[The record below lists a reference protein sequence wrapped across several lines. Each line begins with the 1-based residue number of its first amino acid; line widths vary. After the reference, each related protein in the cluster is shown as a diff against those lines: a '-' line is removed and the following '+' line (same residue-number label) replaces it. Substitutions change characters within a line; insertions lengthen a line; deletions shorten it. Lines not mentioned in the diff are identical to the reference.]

1 MEYFAGS
8 SKLNR
13 TLPKP
18 VVTVGNFDGLH
29 LGHRAITDT
38 VVERARSIGGTAV
51 VYTFEP
57 HPRRVLSPNDGPKLL
72 TTLEQKAELIAAAG
86 IDVLIVETFD
96 TEFSWTTAEDFV
108 RIILHE
114 RIRPAEVYVGYDFRF
129 GRDRE
134 GSMRMLTELGPR
146 LGFAV
151 TIIPEVTVDE
161 GDVNSTRIRTLLS
174 ESRVGEAARMLGR
187 PYSIRGHIVEGDRR
201 GRTIGF
207 PTANLAPQNEILPQP
222 GVYAGRMRFL
232 DAGPGP
238 AAGDE
243 LPAVT
248 NVGVR
253 PTFDGSGLVQAE
265 AHLIDFEG
273 DVYGRHVDLS
283 FVDHLRPERR
293 FPGVEELKKQI
304 ASDVVAARRLLERP

>member
-1 MEYFAGS
+1 LEYFAGS
-8 SKLNR
+8 RELNR

-57 HPRRVLSPNDGPKLL
+57 HPRRVLSPHDGPKLL
-72 TTLEQKAELIAAAG
+72 TTLEQKTELIAASG
-86 IDVLIVETFD
+86 IDVLIVEPFD

-114 RIRPAEVYVGYDFRF
+114 RIQPAEVYVGYDFRF
-129 GRDRE
+129 GRDRA

-174 ESRVGEAARMLGR
+174 ESRVGEASGMLGR
-187 PYSIRGHIVEGDRR
+187 PYSIRGDIVEGDRR

-207 PTANLAPQNEILPQP
+207 PTANVAPENEILPQP

-238 AAGDE
+238 PIGE
-243 LPAVT
+243 VLPAVT

-253 PTFDGSGLVQAE
+253 PTFAGDGRVQAE

-273 DVYGRHVDLS
+273 DVYGRRVDLS
-283 FVDHLRPERR
+283 FVEHLRPERH

-304 ASDVVAARRLLERP
+304 ASDVAEASRVLVLP

>member
-1 MEYFAGS
+1 
-8 SKLNR
+8 
-13 TLPKP
+13 
-18 VVTVGNFDGLH
+18 
-29 LGHRAITDT
+29 
-38 VVERARSIGGTAV
+38 
-51 VYTFEP
+51 
-57 HPRRVLSPNDGPKLL
+57 
-72 TTLEQKAELIAAAG
+72 LEQKTELIAAAG

-96 TEFSWTTAEDFV
+96 TVFSWTTAEEFV

-114 RIRPAEVYVGYDFRF
+114 RIQPAEVYVGYDFRF

-134 GSMRMLTELGPR
+134 GSMRLLTELGPR

-161 GDVNSTRIRTLLS
+161 GDVNSTRIRKLLS
-174 ESRVGEAARMLGR
+174 ESRVREAAAMLGR
-187 PYSIRGHIVEGDRR
+187 PYSIRGDIIEGDRR

-207 PTANLAPQNEILPQP
+207 PTANLTPENEILPQP

-248 NVGVR
+248 NVGIR
-253 PTFDGSGLVQAE
+253 PTFGGKGRVQAE

-273 DVYGRHVDLS
+273 DVYGRYVDLS

-304 ASDVVAARRLLERP
+304 AADVVEACRMLDLP